1 MKKIREAAQQILRG
15 SRSSRFLE
23 SLGIEPKRFWLLVDL
38 FETLSDRGETL
49 DQLGLNGVALRTMA
63 LWYAVASAFIGIL
76 LVAARPA
83 LTFYASSFLVLSAFL
98 LFTVLLSEVG
108 NSLVNPVEG
117 LVLAHQP
124 VNGATYTA
132 AKLLH
137 LAYVVFFVTMGTNTI
152 PAFLGLF
159 LKGARWYYPVFHLA
173 VALGSG
179 VVAALL
185 CCALWGWL
193 MRFVRVRRL
202 KAAGQLAGVLPFLG
216 LMLWMPVRLWFARSQ
231 IALWQPLQSEF
242 RWAWGVAAAGAAIVI
257 VVLGIRSL
265 SADYLIRVSAMM
277 HSGSH
282 RSGPPRKPR
291 TGEFVASVFGGQPA
305 RAGFAF
311 VCRLTR
317 RDFQFRRQ
325 MLVFVLISLTQTV
338 RLMAEGWRTDPFSG
352 RFTVVHLLPHVL
364 GFWLVAICSVL
375 AYGSDFKSAWIFLLA
390 PARAFGGFAHG
401 VWAALW
407 LQVIAVP
414 HGVLFLVL
422 AWSWGVPHAGLF
434 IAYSIAVSSTYL
446 ALELRL
452 IEGVPFTSQ
461 VDAAHNP
468 IQGPIMFMGGLAGSV
483 AVALQYFLVFPSP
496 WVVAMVTAL
505 VGAAAY
511 FLTRGSITALEAAF
525 RYHLGILS
533 AESGALYR
541 EINI

>member
-1 MKKIREAAQQILRG
+1 MRTIRDAVRQILRG
-15 SRSSRFLE
+15 PRASRFLE
-23 SLGIEPKRFWLLVDL
+23 SLGIEPRRFWLLVDL
-38 FETLSDRGETL
+38 FEQLSERGETL

-63 LWYAVASAFIGIL
+63 LWYAAASAFIGVL
-76 LVAARPA
+76 MVAARPA
-83 LTFYASSFLVLSAFL
+83 LTFYSSAFLVLTAFL
-98 LFTVLLSEVG
+98 LFTVLLSEAG

-137 LAYVVFFVTMGTNTI
+137 LANVVFFVTMGTNTV

-159 LKGARWYYPVFHLA
+159 LKGARWYFPVFHLA
-173 VALGSG
+173 VALGCG

-193 MRFVRVRRL
+193 MRFIPVRRL
-202 KAAGQLAGVLPFLG
+202 KAAGQLAAVLPFLG
-216 LMLWMPVRLWFARSQ
+216 LTLWIPVRLWLVRAH
-231 IALWQPLQSEF
+231 ITLWQPLQSEF
-242 RWAWGVAAAGAAIVI
+242 RWAWGAALAGAAVIV

-265 SADYLIRVSAMM
+265 SADYLIRVSAIM
-277 HSGSH
+277 HSGSARGRPTP
-282 RSGPPRKPR
+282 RSR
-291 TGEFVASVFGGQPA
+291 TGEWVARLLGGPPA

-325 MLVFVLISLTQTV
+325 LVVFGLFSLAQAV
-338 RLMAEGWRTDPFSG
+338 QLMKEGWRTDPFSG

-375 AYGSDFKSAWIFLLA
+375 AYGSDYKSAWIFLLA
-390 PARAFGGFAHG
+390 PARAFRGFARG

-446 ALELRL
+446 ALDLRL

-461 VDAAHNP
+461 VDAARNP
-468 IQGPIMFMGGLAGSV
+468 IQGPIMFMGALAGAA
-483 AVALQYFLVFPSP
+483 AVALQYFLIFPSP
-496 WVVAMVTAL
+496 WVVAMVTA
-505 VGAAAY
+505 VIGTAAY
-511 FLTRGSITALEAAF
+511 FLTRGSLSAVEAAF
-525 RYHLGILS
+525 RYHLGLLS
-533 AESGALYR
+533 AESGTLYK
-541 EINI
+541 EIDI